1 MKLDFYQI
9 DAFTTEPFLGNPAVV
24 CILENNDDLS
34 EETKQKIASE
44 VNQPMTAF
52 VSRKWTQ
59 NSVNSDNNSYKIQ
72 FFTPTQ
78 EFYLCG
84 HATVGS
90 VLVLKTRDTNG
101 ATNDKSVANYHFETK
116 AGEPIDTSYD
126 ENDLITISFPLPTQY
141 KPIDLNE
148 KWTQNIVAFTL
159 GSKLG
164 TNSVEEVVISN
175 KFVLIRLKDSDEI
188 NLHKVVPNF
197 DGLNELSDRKGVRN
211 GIIVTEKG
219 DLNRDGI
226 HRDGIHFYSRVFLPW
241 AGVNE
246 DPVCGSAHTQLMPY
260 WNQTLGAKA
269 GQTLIG
275 KQLSQ
280 RPGIVRCRLN
290 GDRVE
295 LSGNA

>member
-1 MKLDFYQI
+1 M
-9 DAFTTEPFLGNPAVV
+9 
-24 CILENNDDLS
+24 S

-44 VNQPMTAF
+44 VNQSMTAF

-59 NSVNSDNNSYKIQ
+59 NSVNSDENSYKIQ

-116 AGEPIDTSYD
+116 AGEPIDSSYD
-126 ENDLITISFPLPTQY
+126 ENDLITISFPLPTQC
-141 KPIDLNE
+141 KPIDLND
-148 KWTQNIVAFTL
+148 KWTQNIVALTL

-164 TNSVEEVVISN
+164 INSVEEVVIAN
-175 KFVLIRLKDSDEI
+175 KFVLIRLKDSDEM

-197 DGLNELSDRKGVRN
+197 DELNQLSDRKGVRN
-211 GIIVTEKG
+211 GIIVTQKG
-219 DLNRDGI
+219 DFN
-226 HRDGIHFYSRVFLPW
+226 RDGIHFYSRVFLPW
-241 AGVNE
+241 VGLNE
-246 DPVCGSAHTQLMPY
+246 DLVFGDGHTQIAPY
-260 WNQTLGAKA
+260 WSRRLPILR

-275 KQLSQ
+275 KQCSR
-280 RPGIVRCRLN
+280 RPGFVRCRIN
-290 GDRVE
+290 GDMVE
-295 LSGNA
+295 ISGNAVIVLKATFYL